1 MTGWL
6 CPGQVPR
13 QCVKEAR
20 VPQERDELDSQ
31 IGAQVIRGASHFL
44 QQLGTAID
52 HRNHI
57 FQVVAGK
64 IIASTPTLECF
75 ELCRQKERCRGSG
88 RNNRA
93 AESRSCRLVSPM
105 DYRPKATD
113 HHLLGQF
120 AFARTPVPE
129 GVGQGQQF
137 IEDRIAEGSLGR
149 LLV

>member
-1 MTGWL
+1 MSPSAQRCAYACILRETEIPEPL
-6 CPGQVPR
+6 TELNVLQVGCNFGDGIDIDRGSDAGRGRSVTNRP
-13 QCVKEAR
+13 V
-20 VPQERDELDSQ
+20 
-31 IGAQVIRGASHFL
+31 AQP
-44 QQLGTAID
+44 
-52 HRNHI
+52 
-57 FQVVAGK
+57 
-64 IIASTPTLECF
+64 PTKTSSF
-75 ELCRQKERCRGSG
+75 SSG

-105 DYRPKATD
+105 DCRPKTTD

-137 IEDRIAEGSLGR
+137 IEGRIAEGSLGR